1 MAMFTC
7 VLANPD
13 EQVWRLLGVEGT
25 AGPGSIEE
33 FASAPDGTE
42 PRETERLDVALL

>member
-1 MAMFTC
+1 MFTC
-7 VLANPD
+7 VVANPD

-25 AGPGSIEE
+25 AGPGRMEE

-42 PRETERLDVALL
+42 PHETERFGVALL